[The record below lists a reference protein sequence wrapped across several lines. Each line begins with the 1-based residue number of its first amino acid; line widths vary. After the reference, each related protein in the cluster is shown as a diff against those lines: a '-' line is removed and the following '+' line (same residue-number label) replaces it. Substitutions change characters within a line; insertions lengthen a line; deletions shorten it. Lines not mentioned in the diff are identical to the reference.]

1 MNVKKRGLGKGLG
14 ALMSKPA
21 KVAIEQPR
29 VLTPSTGIYE
39 QQPIEL
45 PAESHIQGLEL
56 LRLPVEQLSRSPYQ
70 PRKEI
75 EPEALKEL
83 AESIKAQGV
92 IQPIVVRKCAD
103 QQYEI
108 IAGERRWR
116 AVQLAGIAE
125 IPCLIK
131 QVDDET
137 AMAMALIENIQ
148 REDLNAMEEAV
159 ALQRLIDEFGLK
171 QQEVADAVG
180 KSRSTITNL
189 LRLNNLNEDVKIL
202 LERGDIE
209 MGHARA
215 LLSLEGLKQ
224 TQAAKTVV
232 ARGLTVRET
241 ERLVRNIITPPPA
254 KSPKAIDPNLSKLQE
269 SLSERLGA
277 NVSID
282 HGNKG
287 KGKVVIQYNTL
298 DELEGILNHIQ

>member
-21 KVAIEQPR
+21 KVAIEH
-29 VLTPSTGIYE
+29 TPV
-39 QQPIEL
+39 EL
-45 PAESHIQGLEL
+45 PAETWEHSTDDKWTEAPEL
-56 LRLPVEQLSRSPYQ
+56 ISELQHLAVDKLVRSPYQ

-75 EPEALKEL
+75 EPEALQEL

-92 IQPIVVRKCAD
+92 IQPIVVRQRAD
-103 QQYEI
+103 LSYEI

-116 AVQLAGIAE
+116 AVQLAGIHV

-131 QVDDET
+131 SVDDET

-148 REDLNAMEEAV
+148 REDLNAMEEAI

-171 QQEVADAVG
+171 QQEVADAIG
-180 KSRSTITNL
+180 KSRSTVTNL
-189 LRLNNLNEDVKIL
+189 LRLNNLNEDVKTL

-209 MGHARA
+209 MGHARS
-215 LLSLEGLKQ
+215 LLSLEDLKQ
-224 TQAAKTVV
+224 SQAARTVV

-241 ERLVRNIITPPPA
+241 ERLVRNILNPPPLKVDA
-254 KSPKAIDPNLSKLQE
+254 PLDPNLYALQN

-277 NVSID
+277 SVNID
-282 HGNKG
+282 HGKKG
-287 KGKVVIQYNTL
+287 KGKLVIQYNNL
-298 DELEGILNHIQ
+298 DELEGILAHIQ